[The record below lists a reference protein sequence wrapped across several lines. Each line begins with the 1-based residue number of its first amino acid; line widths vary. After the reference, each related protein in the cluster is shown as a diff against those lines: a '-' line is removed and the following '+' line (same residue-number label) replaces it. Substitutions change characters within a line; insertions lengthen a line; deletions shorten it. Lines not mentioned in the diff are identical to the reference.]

1 VALQSASGVLTQ
13 SVFDVLRECHRKVM
27 SGQLPN
33 GSCAALNPADVAPA
47 TQALQLAITNS
58 CASTGHS
65 PSAFGYR
72 ACPPPCESI
81 PEGPLAVCS
90 AGLVGSC
97 QRDRDCDTAVDAGDG
112 VCGDWSTMNA
122 CTACQAKAAGLAAIE
137 AAYGEVADE
146 QALPGAAENCQNT
159 IGNSIATVLAAELK
173 DVARCQKSIDE
184 FKLLLPNDTPK
195 CKDADPKSKRA
206 RARESVVPDLMTN
219 CNTPAALA
227 PLDTCATNPPGLR
240 NCLPRIVR
248 RLVAEVSDAAAP
260 EGMCGDGKRG
270 FHETCDDSNAIDG
283 DGCDSNCTL
292 TACGNGIIT
301 SGEECDDGNTV
312 DGDGCS
318 SGCQSEPQ
326 PCAPQTCSN
335 FSFDCSALFPG
346 DCVCLGAAEGGGGSC
361 VNNFNCATAQ
371 PCNTSL
377 ECPPGETCYRD
388 TCCAPPGAGVCGPQK
403 CKAQ

>member
-1 VALQSASGVLTQ
+1 
-13 SVFDVLRECHRKVM
+13 
-27 SGQLPN
+27 
-33 GSCAALNPADVAPA
+33 
-47 TQALQLAITNS
+47 
-58 CASTGHS
+58 
-65 PSAFGYR
+65 
-72 ACPPPCESI
+72 
-81 PEGPLAVCS
+81 
-90 AGLVGSC
+90 
-97 QRDRDCDTAVDAGDG
+97 
-112 VCGDWSTMNA
+112 
-122 CTACQAKAAGLAAIE
+122 
-137 AAYGEVADE
+137 
-146 QALPGAAENCQNT
+146 
-159 IGNSIATVLAAELK
+159 
-173 DVARCQKSIDE
+173 
-184 FKLLLPNDTPK
+184 
-195 CKDADPKSKRA
+195 
-206 RARESVVPDLMTN
+206 
-219 CNTPAALA
+219 
-227 PLDTCATNPPGLR
+227 
-240 NCLPRIVR
+240 
-248 RLVAEVSDAAAP
+248 
-260 EGMCGDGKRG
+260 MCGDGKRG